1 MTSAADLYLY
11 RYRAV
16 VVPWVEG
23 GATGWHDGDTF
34 AADIDLGARVHWFG
48 RVRCAGYD
56 APEVT
61 GPTKV
66 AGLVAK
72 AYASTLA
79 PVGAVVYLN
88 SLAFHGSAGL
98 DSFGRILAHVTLPDG
113 RDLAAAMIE
122 AGQGVP
128 R

>member
-1 MTSAADLYLY
+1 MTSAADLY

-16 VVPWVEG
+16 VVPWVERG
-23 GATGWHDGDTF
+23 PTGWHDGDTF
-34 AADIDLGARVHWFG
+34 AADVDLGVRVHWLG

-61 GPTKV
+61 GSTRL
-66 AGLVAK
+66 AGLVSR
-72 AYASTLA
+72 AYANTLV
-79 PVGAVVYLN
+79 PLGAVVFLN
-88 SLAFHGSAGL
+88 SLAFEGSAGL
-98 DSFGRILAHVTLPDG
+98 DSFGRILAHVTLADG
-113 RDLAAAMIE
+113 RDLAAAMVE